1 MGGGGG
7 VALILS
13 PNMLNS
19 IITATEILK
28 KPLLF
33 FIPII
38 VKPSILKIIFLFDS
52 IIFVLG
58 KHNTVYLNLQELC
71 LLRKPYNI
79 YNIHNQWGLNEHAG
93 QRSLFH
99 KIGSY

>member
-1 MGGGGG
+1 MEKSHRKHKMSRYICLRYHGG

-38 VKPSILKIIFLFDS
+38 VKPSI
-52 IIFVLG
+52 
-58 KHNTVYLNLQELC
+58 
-71 LLRKPYNI
+71 
-79 YNIHNQWGLNEHAG
+79 
-93 QRSLFH
+93 
-99 KIGSY
+99 

>member
-1 MGGGGG
+1 MGKSHRKHKMSRYNCLRYHGG

-33 FIPII
+33 FIYNPQNEMFR
-38 VKPSILKIIFLFDS
+38 L
-52 IIFVLG
+52 LG
-58 KHNTVYLNLQELC
+58 TKRSFSQNETFFFSH
-71 LLRKPYNI
+71 PYPPT
-79 YNIHNQWGLNEHAG
+79 LPFSA
-93 QRSLFH
+93 
-99 KIGSY
+99 

>member
-1 MGGGGG
+1 MGKSHRKHKMSRYNCLRYHGIEHPK
-7 VALILS
+7 V
-13 PNMLNS
+13 LNS

-79 YNIHNQWGLNEHAG
+79 YNVHNQ
-93 QRSLFH
+93 
-99 KIGSY
+99 

>member
-1 MGGGGG
+1 MGGG

-52 IIFVLG
+52 IIFV
-58 KHNTVYLNLQELC
+58 
-71 LLRKPYNI
+71 
-79 YNIHNQWGLNEHAG
+79 
-93 QRSLFH
+93 
-99 KIGSY
+99 